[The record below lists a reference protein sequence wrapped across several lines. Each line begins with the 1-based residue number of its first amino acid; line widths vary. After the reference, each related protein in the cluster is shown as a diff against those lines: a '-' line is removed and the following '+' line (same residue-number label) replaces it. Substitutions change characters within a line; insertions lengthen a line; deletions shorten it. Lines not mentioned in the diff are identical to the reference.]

1 MYSYRQR
8 VARAAVAVLLV
19 LVPAAL
25 AACSPITVHNEPAAL
40 CEPTDRNIQ
49 VKVELIR
56 PAKQDA
62 NGVIVAHAESIL
74 TVADIIYQ
82 AWSPEPGYEGVIL
95 VSHGLTTGISQVNPI
110 IKQVGLPYEATVC
123 WGAQHPVGMFM
134 RAYVHHY
141 YDIEPLDT
149 LTCTF
154 KDFDDPDPQRVG
166 NISKDEMLYTG
177 PVDPADVSEYLI
189 QCQDIYTPLDWTG
202 DPVRPAPPRPGS

>member
-1 MYSYRQR
+1 MYPHRQR
-8 VARAAVAVLLV
+8 VASAAVAALLM
-19 LVPAAL
+19 LSPAAL

-49 VKVELIR
+49 IRVELHR
-56 PAKQDA
+56 PAKQDSNGTIIA
-62 NGVIVAHAESIL
+62 NAESIF

-95 VSHGLTTGISQVNPI
+95 VSGGFTTGISKVNPI
-110 IKQVGLPYEATVC
+110 LKQVGLPYEATVC

-134 RAYVHHY
+134 RAFVHHH

-149 LTCTF
+149 LTCEF
-154 KDFDDPDPQRVG
+154 KDFDDPDPQRLG
-166 NISKDEMLYTG
+166 NISRDEMLYTG
-177 PVDPADVSEYLI
+177 PVAADETGNYVV

-202 DPVRPAPPRPGS
+202 DPVRPAPPRP